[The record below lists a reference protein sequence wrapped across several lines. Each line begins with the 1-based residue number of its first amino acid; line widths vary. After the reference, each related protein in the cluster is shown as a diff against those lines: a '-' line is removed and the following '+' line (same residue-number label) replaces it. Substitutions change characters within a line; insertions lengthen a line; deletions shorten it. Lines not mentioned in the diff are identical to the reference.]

1 MKKSSGGSKEGH
13 LLLTEEWMACLKV
26 REGKSSNAGH
36 GGRCCGRGQLGGAIA
51 VVSAGDCRATP
62 RKKAHTSPRQMTLAG
77 SAASWATR
85 PRSAGPKGR
94 KRPKHMLLLLLKKK
108 KVGFSSPRPF
118 KSQILPLSL
127 LHLRDRRP
135 PSGRAVLCILS
146 NKRCS
151 HKWGGAGRGVNQ

>member
-1 MKKSSGGSKEGH
+1 MLVTAEDVAVEASS
-13 LLLTEEWMACLKV
+13 A
-26 REGKSSNAGH
+26 
-36 GGRCCGRGQLGGAIA
+36 GAIA

-77 SAASWATR
+77 SVASWATR

-151 HKWGGAGRGVNQ
+151 HKWGGGGGRGVNP